1 MAHLLKQ
8 VEGLAKRE
16 GVSFCLVSPVLS
28 TVHPEGVHFVR
39 AFWSPHGHWSQ
50 MPVSIVF
57 HDCKCFFCEDGSY
70 YHCTYFHLV
79 QSGLLQWLGHD
90 CIFANHLRREK
101 EMSAVVGY

>member
-16 GVSFCLVSPVLS
+16 GVSFCLVSPILS
-28 TVHPEGVHFVR
+28 TVDTEGVHFVR

-57 HDCKCFFCEDGSY
+57 CDCKCFFVKMDLTIIVHIYIWCSLA
-70 YHCTYFHLV
+70 CC
-79 QSGLLQWLGHD
+79 SGLPMTVSLQTT
-90 CIFANHLRREK
+90 
-101 EMSAVVGY
+101 